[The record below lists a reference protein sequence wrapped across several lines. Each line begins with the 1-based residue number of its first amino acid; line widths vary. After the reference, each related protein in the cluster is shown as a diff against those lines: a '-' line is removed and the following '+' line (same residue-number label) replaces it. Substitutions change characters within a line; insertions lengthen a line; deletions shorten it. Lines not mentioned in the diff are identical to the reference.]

1 MEEPIRILF
10 VCTANRMR
18 SRTAEELYRGDSRFS
33 VKSAGTSIFAQVI
46 INENLVDWA
55 DHIVV
60 MERHHEEK
68 IRRKFS
74 DKSDSLKIHSLDIP
88 DIYYFMDPAL
98 VTLVKEKFERVYDSE
113 IKGKTD

>member
-1 MEEPIRILF
+1 MKEPIKILF

-60 MERHHEEK
+60 MEQNHEEK
-68 IRRKFS
+68 IRRKFAG
-74 DKSDSLKIHSLDIP
+74 KSKTMKIHSLGIP
-88 DIYYFMDPAL
+88 DIYYFMDP
-98 VTLVKEKFERVYDSE
+98 TLVSLIKERFEKLYDSE
-113 IKGKTD
+113 IKGS